1 MLNLGDIIDGRNDDD
16 VRAEVPT
23 RRAAVPEH
31 LLRQNLEDLALMAG
45 IVEETR
51 GATPVYHCLGNHD
64 LNVPREDALR
74 VLGGNPGR
82 AAYFTKKLPRGWRL
96 IVLDTT
102 DVNPR
107 YATPGSEAQLA
118 GEAYV
123 RDAKAAAAGGDAAR
137 VLGAPAPDDVCK
149 PWGGGVGDAQLAW
162 LEKTLADAVTN
173 EERVLIAS
181 HCALSP
187 TSARPGMAA
196 WNARELARTL
206 EARSMSHRSL
216 HDRVGVVN
224 ADP

>member
-123 RDAKAAAAGGDAAR
+123 RDAKAAAAAVRLLPIRPRSRGAR
-137 VLGAPAPDDVCK
+137 
-149 PWGGGVGDAQLAW
+149 
-162 LEKTLADAVTN
+162 
-173 EERVLIAS
+173 
-181 HCALSP
+181 
-187 TSARPGMAA
+187 
-196 WNARELARTL
+196 
-206 EARSMSHRSL
+206 RSL
-216 HDRVGVVN
+216 RTFPVVTLHPRFPFN
-224 ADP
+224 V